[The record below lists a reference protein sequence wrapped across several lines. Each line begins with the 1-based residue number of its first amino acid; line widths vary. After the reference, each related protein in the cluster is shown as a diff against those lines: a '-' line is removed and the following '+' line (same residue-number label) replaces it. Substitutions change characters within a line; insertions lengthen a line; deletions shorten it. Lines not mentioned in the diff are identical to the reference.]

1 MSCRCEDIRC
11 AEREREVLEDIFDRI
26 CDSEIYYNEL
36 KNSCIDIISTMGLS
50 IYLQNNEFEMMK
62 TRVESGIIKQEDEIR
77 NYKNYIND
85 KISSLE
91 AKISRM
97 RREDERYHEDEDDD

>member
-11 AEREREVLEDIFDRI
+11 AEREREVLEDILDRI

-50 IYLQNNEFEMMK
+50 IYLQNNELEMMK
-62 TRVESGIIKQEDEIR
+62 TRVESRTIKQEDEIR

-97 RREDERYHEDEDDD
+97 RREDEWFHAHDDDD

>member
-1 MSCRCEDIRC
+1 MSCRCNDIRC
-11 AEREREVLEDIFDRI
+11 AERERKVLEDILDRI

-36 KNSCIDIISTMGLS
+36 RNSCIEIISTMVLS

-62 TRVESGIIKQEDEIR
+62 TRVENRIIKQEDEIR
-77 NYKNYIND
+77 NYKNYINE
-85 KISSLE
+85 KISSIE

-97 RREDERYHEDEDDD
+97 RREDDWFHAHDDDD

>member
-1 MSCRCEDIRC
+1 MSCRCNDIRC
-11 AEREREVLEDIFDRI
+11 AERERKVLEDILDRI

-36 KNSCIDIISTMGLS
+36 RNSCIEIISTMVLS

-62 TRVESGIIKQEDEIR
+62 TRVENRIIKQEDEIR

-97 RREDERYHEDEDDD
+97 RREVAWFHANDDDD

>member
-36 KNSCIDIISTMGLS
+36 KNSCIDIISTMVLS

-62 TRVESGIIKQEDEIR
+62 TRVENRIIKQEDKIR

-97 RREDERYHEDEDDD
+97 RR

>member
-36 KNSCIDIISTMGLS
+36 KNSCIEIISTMVLS

-62 TRVESGIIKQEDEIR
+62 TRVENRIIKQEYEIR

-97 RREDERYHEDEDDD
+97 RREDEWFNAHDDD

>member
-1 MSCRCEDIRC
+1 
-11 AEREREVLEDIFDRI
+11 
-26 CDSEIYYNEL
+26 
-36 KNSCIDIISTMGLS
+36 
-50 IYLQNNEFEMMK
+50 MMK
-62 TRVESGIIKQEDEIR
+62 TRVENRIIKQEDEIR
-77 NYKNYIND
+77 NYKNYINE

>member
-11 AEREREVLEDIFDRI
+11 AEREREVLEDILDRI
-26 CDSEIYYNEL
+26 CDSGIYYNKL
-36 KNSCIDIISTMGLS
+36 KNSCIEIISTMGLS
-50 IYLQNNEFEMMK
+50 IYLQNNESEAMK
-62 TRVESGIIKQEDEIR
+62 TRVENNVIKQEDDIR

-91 AKISRM
+91 EKISRM
-97 RREDERYHEDEDDD
+97 RREDERYHEDKDDD

>member
-36 KNSCIDIISTMGLS
+36 KNSCIEIISTMVLS

-62 TRVESGIIKQEDEIR
+62 TRVENRIIKQEYEIR

-97 RREDERYHEDEDDD
+97 RREDEWFHAHDD

>member
-1 MSCRCEDIRC
+1 M
-11 AEREREVLEDIFDRI
+11 
-26 CDSEIYYNEL
+26 
-36 KNSCIDIISTMGLS
+36 
-50 IYLQNNEFEMMK
+50 
-62 TRVESGIIKQEDEIR
+62 ESRTIKQEDEIR

-97 RREDERYHEDEDDD
+97 RREDERDHEDEDDD

>member
-11 AEREREVLEDIFDRI
+11 AEREREVLEDILDRI

-36 KNSCIDIISTMGLS
+36 KNSCIEIISTMVLS

-62 TRVESGIIKQEDEIR
+62 TRVENRIIKQEDEIR

-91 AKISRM
+91 AKIGPMSRFSTN
-97 RREDERYHEDEDDD
+97 

>member
-1 MSCRCEDIRC
+1 M
-11 AEREREVLEDIFDRI
+11 
-26 CDSEIYYNEL
+26 
-36 KNSCIDIISTMGLS
+36 
-50 IYLQNNEFEMMK
+50 
-62 TRVESGIIKQEDEIR
+62 ESRTIKQEDEIR
-77 NYKNYIND
+77 NYKNYINE

>member
-36 KNSCIDIISTMGLS
+36 KNSCIEIISTMVLS

-62 TRVESGIIKQEDEIR
+62 TRVENRIIKQEYEIR

-97 RREDERYHEDEDDD
+97 RVSAL

>member
-1 MSCRCEDIRC
+1 
-11 AEREREVLEDIFDRI
+11 
-26 CDSEIYYNEL
+26 
-36 KNSCIDIISTMGLS
+36 MGLS

-62 TRVESGIIKQEDEIR
+62 TRVESRIIKQEDEIR

-97 RREDERYHEDEDDD
+97 RREDERYHEDKDDD